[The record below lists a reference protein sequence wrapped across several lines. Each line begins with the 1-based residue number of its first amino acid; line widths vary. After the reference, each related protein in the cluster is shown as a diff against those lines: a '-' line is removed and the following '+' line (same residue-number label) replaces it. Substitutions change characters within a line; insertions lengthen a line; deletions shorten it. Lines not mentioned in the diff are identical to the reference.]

1 MIASNK
7 LKKSLDT
14 HLKVLKNKN
23 FKLDDNIDNH
33 MQFLIKNNKLIT
45 MSRGSY
51 VTLIL
56 GEEYNANDS
65 EVNIVNPENLSKTL
79 SHMGESV
86 SIRLNEKDVDFY
98 NDNSQVKLHKLNMQ
112 DDYKVSVGEYETAL
126 TEVKD
131 NGIQLDKGLFFNTIR
146 RLITASGEVEDVE
159 LYNVVNLNFN
169 KKGEAF
175 SGETT
180 SFFMTN
186 FGLEDKELVI
196 EKGVANLI
204 LNMDTED
211 DTFYIDVKDD
221 KTVYSCGNNLLI
233 VEKVI
238 PLTLNAENFKL
249 ENLNTDIKLE
259 FDINTFTRLVRLSN
273 TLSEDNSIEVAV
285 KDGEG
290 TIKSGVYGNDTDF
303 SKGEFTANDDLDI
316 SFVID
321 SEPLINIL
329 NVIESDIDVYVD
341 EDRELL
347 AIDTKDKTDFAIIKI
362 SLD

>member
-1 MIASNK
+1 MISSNK

-33 MQFLIKNNKLIT
+33 MQFLIKKDKLIT

-56 GEEYNANDS
+56 GEEYEHEDS
-65 EVNIVNPENLSKTL
+65 DVSIVNPENLSKTL

-86 SIRLNEKDVDFY
+86 SVRLNERDVDFY

-112 DDYKVSVGEYETAL
+112 DDYKVSVSEYEEYL
-126 TEVKD
+126 TEVKE
-131 NGIQLDKGLFFNTIR
+131 KGLTVNKDGFFNTIK
-146 RLITASGEVEDVE
+146 RLITASGEVEDIE

-186 FGLEDKELVI
+186 YDLGEKDLVV
-196 EKGVANLI
+196 EKGIANLI
-204 LNMDTED
+204 LSMDSDED
-211 DTFYIDVKDD
+211 DFNIQIKED
-221 KTVYSCGNNLLI
+221 KTIYACGDNLLV

-238 PLTLNAENFKL
+238 PLTLNADKFKL
-249 ENLNTDIKLE
+249 ENLNTEVKLE

-273 TLSEDNSIEVAV
+273 TLSEDKSIVVTVEGG
-285 KDGEG
+285 KG
-290 TIKSGVYGNDTDF
+290 TIKSGVYGNNTDF
-303 SKGEFTANDDLDI
+303 SKGEFTANDDLNV

-329 NVIESDIDVYVD
+329 NVIESNVDVYVD
-341 EDRELL
+341 EDNELL
-347 AIDTKDKTDFAIIKI
+347 AIDTHDKTDFAIIKI